1 MKTRSA
7 GEETPKIE
15 VRNSDRTCQRGK
27 DIVNS
32 LLTQKHLLPT
42 GYNPCSDGVDS
53 LGYYNGSISIT
64 ESGSDCLNWAEFPD
78 YMKQYPGRGLGY
90 HNHCRNPDGGNT
102 PWCFYRQQSGMIS
115 WAHCDCS
122 QGAVRLLGD
131 HFADSG
137 GVQLYLKGVWGTI
150 CGDYW
155 TDWDASVVC
164 RQLGISEIGTAKRIP
179 YYAPW
184 TTPVNLES
192 ANCRGDEKAL
202 LHCSYTKGKACSS
215 RQIAAI
221 TCSPPEGLKPPLR
234 LVGGN
239 DQFEGRVEVFFEGQ
253 WGTICDDHWDDKDA
267 EVICRQ
273 LGFNGKP
280 KAWVWAHYGQGS
292 GPILLDEV
300 ECIGN
305 ESSLD
310 FCQKSDWRHHNCDH
324 IEDAGVSC
332 NPFKD
337 GAVRLSGGQI
347 AGEGRVEVYY
357 NGDWGTVCDDDWTE
371 LNAQV
376 VCRQL
381 GFSGPSSLA
390 SKGEF
395 GPGDGMIFLDD
406 VACTGTE
413 RSLVECS
420 RSSWGQH
427 DCSHF
432 EDVGLRCSNDSND
445 IIETPPGPPVRLM
458 DGEGTKEGRVEV
470 FLNGE
475 WGSVCDDGW
484 NDKDAVVVCRQ
495 LGHRGPAKARTM
507 AYFGEGQGPIHLD
520 NVECNGTENTLA
532 ECKKQDSGI
541 HNCWHSED
549 AGVICDYVEKKMSG
563 LTDGVPAKCG
573 ISHVSRRKKRI
584 VGGTKSMRGGWPWQA
599 SLRLKGFSKES
610 RLLCGATLISNCWAL
625 TAAHCFK
632 RFGDKAHKYSLR
644 VGDYH
649 TGVEDDFERELPVQK
664 IVIHKKYHSG
674 SNDNDIA
681 LVRLQGKDDHCI
693 SFSYHVLPICIPERK
708 ESSVYKKPCFISG
721 WGDTGTSYSKTLL
734 EGAVPILPKEKCI
747 FRYKGKFTNRMICAG
762 NLSEDNRV
770 DSCQGDSGG
779 PLMCQNANGQWI
791 IVGITSWGYGCGRKD
806 YPGVYTK
813 VNRFI
818 PWIKRVTKLK

>member
-1 MKTRSA
+1 MKPVDLHGVLA
-7 GEETPKIE
+7 ILMGICL
-15 VRNSDRTCQRGK
+15 VFGDHQ

-32 LLTQKHLLPT
+32 LQSQKHLLPT
-42 GYNPCSDGVDS
+42 GYNLCSDGVDS
-53 LGYYNGSISIT
+53 LGYYNGSISRT
-64 ESGSDCLNWAEFPD
+64 EFGLDCLNWADFPD

-90 HNHCRNPDGGNT
+90 HNYCRNPDGVNT
-102 PWCFYRQQSGMIS
+102 PWCFYRQPSGMIS

-122 QGAVRLLGD
+122 QGAIRLLVAG
-131 HFADSG
+131 HSSHSG
-137 GVQLYLKGVWGTI
+137 GVQLYFEGAWGTI
-150 CGDYW
+150 CGDFW

-164 RQLGISEIGTAKRIP
+164 RQLGISEIGTAKKIP
-179 YYAPW
+179 DYTPW
-184 TTPVNLES
+184 TMPIHLES

-202 LHCSYTKGKACSS
+202 LHCSYTKGKSCSN
-215 RQIAAI
+215 RKVAAI
-221 TCSPPEGLKPPLR
+221 NCSPPEDLKPPLR
-234 LVGGN
+234 LVGGK
-239 DQFEGRVEVFFEGQ
+239 DRFEGRIEVFFKGQ

-273 LGFNGKP
+273 VGFNGKP
-280 KAWVWAHYGQGS
+280 KAWVWAHYGQGK
-292 GPILLDEV
+292 GPVLLDEV
-300 ECIGN
+300 ECLGN

-310 FCQKSDWRHHNCDH
+310 FCQKNDWGHHNCDH

-332 NPFKD
+332 NPYTD
-337 GAVRLSGGQI
+337 GSVRLSGGQNI
-347 AGEGRVEVYY
+347 AEGRVEVFY
-357 NGDWGTVCDDDWTE
+357 NGDWGTVCDDGWTE
-371 LNAQV
+371 RNAQV
-376 VCRQL
+376 VCRHL
-381 GFSGPSSLA
+381 GFRGSSSLA
-390 SKGEF
+390 TKAEF
-395 GPGDGMIFLDD
+395 GPGNGLIFLDD

-420 RSSWGQH
+420 HSIWGQH
-427 DCSHF
+427 DCSHS
-432 EDVGLRCSNDSND
+432 EDVGIRCSNDSND
-445 IIETPPGPPVRLM
+445 IVEPPPGPLVRLV
-458 DGEGTKEGRVEV
+458 DGESTKEGRVEV

-484 NDKDAVVVCRQ
+484 TDNDAVVVCRQ

-520 NVECNGTENTLA
+520 NVECNGTENTL
-532 ECKKQDSGI
+532 EQCKKQDSGI

-549 AGVICDYVEKKMSG
+549 AGVMCDVVEKKISG
-563 LTDGVPAKCG
+563 LTDGAPTKCG

-584 VGGTKSMRGGWPWQA
+584 VGGTKSIRGGWPWQS
-599 SLRLKGFSKES
+599 SLRLKGFHKET
-610 RLLCGATLISNCWAL
+610 RLLCGATLISSCWAL

-632 RFGDKAHKYSLR
+632 RFGDKPHKYSLR

-664 IVIHKKYHSG
+664 IVVHKKYHAG

-681 LVRLQGKDDHCI
+681 LVRLKGKEGHCM
-693 SFSYHVLPICIPERK
+693 SFTYHVLPICLPERK
-708 ESSVYKKPCFISG
+708 ESFVHKKPCFISG
-721 WGDTGTSYSKTLL
+721 WGDTGISYSKTLL

-779 PLMCQNANGQWI
+779 PLMCQNDHGQWI

-806 YPGVYTK
+806 SPGVYTK